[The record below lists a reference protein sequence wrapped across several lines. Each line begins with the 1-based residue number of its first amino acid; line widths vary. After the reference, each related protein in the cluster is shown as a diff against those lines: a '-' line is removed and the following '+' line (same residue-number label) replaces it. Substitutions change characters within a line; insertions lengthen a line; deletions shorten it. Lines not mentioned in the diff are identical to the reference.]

1 MKKMKKLLCVLI
13 AVVISCQFVIST
25 NASSVSYDNIA
36 ARVTGMFDYG
46 VTYSAEECF
55 ALYSASG
62 NADYM
67 LISLNPYGYV
77 VYNLN
82 TGGFEEIAPFA
93 TELPIDVSI
102 RADFYYLGPDKYCY
116 KRNGVLT
123 DADSGLVMTNAE
135 LNNYQQILSIKQSY
149 EQMQC
154 GTQNSLNQNAR
165 IVPGVP
171 TLPVTFETYYINN
184 DQYFTTLLENNFG
197 YNTQGTC
204 TMVATAILLG
214 YFDVYVNDT
223 FVADEYRIEYGTT
236 ESFHQLM
243 CDYINPNGGAGS
255 ISKAEV
261 GVEEYLED
269 IGVRHFTASKIIGNH
284 ETVYEKVAE
293 QISMNRPLVTAM
305 FSSYNEDCP
314 MNHSNV
320 TYGYTI
326 ERHNQSGEVLSIYY
340 HVHNGWK
347 YNSENLKSYNYAWF
361 ADALYIEQTWEWI

>member
-1 MKKMKKLLCVLI
+1 LK
-13 AVVISCQFVIST
+13 
-25 NASSVSYDNIA
+25 N
-36 ARVTGMFDYG
+36 
-46 VTYSAEECF
+46 
-55 ALYSASG
+55 LYSVSG

-82 TGGFEEIAPFA
+82 TGGFEEI
-93 TELPIDVSI
+93 DVSI
-102 RADFYYLGPDKYCY
+102 QADFYYLGPNKYCY
-116 KRNGVLT
+116 KQNGVLT

-149 EQMQC
+149 
-154 GTQNSLNQNAR
+154 
-165 IVPGVP
+165 
-171 TLPVTFETYYINN
+171 
-184 DQYFTTLLENNFG
+184 
-197 YNTQGTC
+197 
-204 TMVATAILLG
+204 
-214 YFDVYVNDT
+214 
-223 FVADEYRIEYGTT
+223 
-236 ESFHQLM
+236 
-243 CDYINPNGGAGS
+243 
-255 ISKAEV
+255 
-261 GVEEYLED
+261 
-269 IGVRHFTASKIIGNH
+269 
-284 ETVYEKVAE
+284 E

-361 ADALYIEQTWEWI
+361 ADALYIEQIWEWI